1 MYGDRQALGTPCDY
15 LKKLLTFPAGR
26 LKPACFPMLYVL
38 IHSVTMDNISFLTK
52 VSTATGTDIET
63 TKKLIQGLALA
74 ISDKVAQ
81 GDKVVVPGLGEFSS
95 AIVHTHLHEDV
106 ATGRIMRMPESQQ
119 VTFIASATLKKRLQ

>member
-1 MYGDRQALGTPCDY
+1 
-15 LKKLLTFPAGR
+15 
-26 LKPACFPMLYVL
+26 
-38 IHSVTMDNISFLTK
+38 MDNISFLTK